1 MCSLDSLACGQLSRK
16 LDKKVKK
23 FRHRLSPR
31 RLSLYVKVKVYT
43 SPSCPRC
50 EALKDALKRLGIP
63 FEEADVSNTEV
74 MADLIMRDIYLD
86 STPALE
92 VQGRL
97 YSSEELFDGDR
108 VKEELLKEVVGRD

>member
-1 MCSLDSLACGQLSRK
+1 
-16 LDKKVKK
+16 
-23 FRHRLSPR
+23 
-31 RLSLYVKVKVYT
+31 LYVKVKVYT